1 MLPIVV
7 AHPNLS
13 PEISFPYRSNPS
25 AWRARFEP
33 ASRLTVA
40 GCKATEARAPG
51 TIATIA
57 VPVFNPMVAV
67 TNPMPTCVE
76 AVRSPD
82 ASIVP
87 MAPVTFHTKVAPGI
101 VFPKRSFASALK
113 DIVVP
118 ATMFATPGETS
129 T

>member
-7 AHPNLS
+7 AQPNAG
-13 PEISFPYRSNPS
+13 PEIAFPSRSNPS
-25 AWRARFEP
+25 GGRARFEP
-33 ASRLTVA
+33 ASTLTAA

-57 VPVFNPMVAV
+57 VPVVDPVVAV

-87 MAPVTFHTKVAPGI
+87 MGPVAFQTKAAPEI
-101 VFPKRSFASALK
+101 VFP
-113 DIVVP
+113 
-118 ATMFATPGETS
+118 
-129 T
+129 

>member
-76 AVRSPD
+76 AVRSR
-82 ASIVP
+82 SEEHTSELQSP
-87 MAPVTFHTKVAPGI
+87 MYLVCRLLPEEKERH
-101 VFPKRSFASALK
+101 
-113 DIVVP
+113 
-118 ATMFATPGETS
+118 
-129 T
+129 